1 MTGAERASGARSA
14 SPGDWAVEE
23 APPPT
28 AVDGTH
34 LSRRGE
40 RTRTALLEAAEAV
53 FGELGYHGASI
64 VKITEHAGVAQGTFY
79 RYFPSKRAVFD
90 ELVADL
96 NRRVRHAMT
105 EGATRGRTRAE
116 QERYGFEAFFR
127 FTAEHP
133 ALYRIIRQAEFVSPP
148 ALRDHYEKIAAGYVE
163 GLNRAMRDGEIV
175 EADPQV
181 LAWALMGVGEAIG
194 MRWILWGEEASEVP
208 DDVLDEVLAFIVR
221 GLGADPDV
229 P

>member
-1 MTGAERASGARSA
+1 MTGSERTGAAGARTS
-14 SPGDWAVEE
+14 GDWAVED

-53 FGELGYHGASI
+53 FGELGFHDASI

-96 NRRVRHAMT
+96 NRRVRRAMT
-105 EGATRGRTRAE
+105 EGASRGRTRAE

-148 ALRDHYEKIAAGYVE
+148 SLRAHYEKIAAGYVE
-163 GLNRAMRDGEIV
+163 GLRRAMGAGEIV
-175 EADPQV
+175 EADAEV
-181 LAWALMGVGEAIG
+181 LAYALMGAGELVG
-194 MRWILWGEEASEVP
+194 MRWVLWAEADEVP
-208 DDVLDEVLAFIVR
+208 EHVIDELSSFVAR
-221 GLGADPDV
+221 GLGARA
-229 P
+229 